1 MTDLLLVT
9 GAGAS
14 RNLGTGE
21 SKMPLM
27 KEWASALCR
36 QLEEEEPGLAPA
48 CGLDPEFDGPQ
59 FEEAIGE
66 LLQWD
71 RMRYLEERFQPL
83 ALSGFTGAPI
93 GKLEEARKRTT
104 ERLKRFRAGLD
115 RTLYTQFGQ
124 KAVDDGKAE
133 RAYEF
138 LLNQLDPQVFAVAT
152 TNYDRSAESAL
163 LGLGHTVVNGF
174 VGRPPRRQVFT
185 PSALA
190 EQRGAGTTLLH
201 LHGAV
206 GWYERDGEVILDNA
220 EEDFDPSRGAP
231 VVLYPDPDKKPAEA
245 AIVSEL
251 WQEFEIMVNEAS
263 SILVIGHSLHD
274 EPLVEHLASVGGNR
288 PLAVSCHS
296 KGDKE
301 RVRQCLPAALPFQLD
316 FAAGGGLSSRVVK
329 HLTSS

>member
-14 RNLGTGE
+14 RNLGTGN

-27 KEWASALCR
+27 GEWASALCE
-36 QLEEEEPGLAPA
+36 QLETEEPGLAPA
-48 CGLDPEFDGPQ
+48 CGLDPEFDGPR
-59 FEEAIGE
+59 FEEAIGD

-71 RMRYLEERFQPL
+71 RVRYLEERFQPL

-93 GKLEEARKRTT
+93 GKLKEARERTT
-104 ERLKRFRAGLD
+104 DRLRRFQSALD
-115 RTLYTQFGQ
+115 LTLFWQFGQ
-124 KAVDDGKAE
+124 RAVDDGKAE
-133 RAYEF
+133 RAYES
-138 LLNQLDPQVFAVAT
+138 LLHQLDPSVFAVAT

-174 VGRPPRRQVFT
+174 VGRPTRRQVFT

-190 EQRGAGTTLLH
+190 EGRGTGTTLLH

-220 EEDFDPSRGAP
+220 EEDFDPNRGTP
-231 VVLYPDPDKKPAEA
+231 VVLYPDPEKKPAEA

-274 EPLVEHLASVGGNR
+274 DPLVEHLAGVGQDR
-288 PLAVSCHS
+288 PLAVSCYS
-296 KGDKE
+296 RADRE
-301 RVRQCLPAALPFQLD
+301 RVKECLPAALPFQLD
-316 FAAGGGLSSRVVK
+316 FAADTELNPKVVK
-329 HLTSS
+329 YLTSS